1 MAEVRG
7 VLSQASRARPMSDDG
22 TLVKRQ
28 GKHVARRPPNRIF
41 ASIVQEISSSYG
53 QQYNPP
59 FHASSTLQSTK
70 LLQLRDQTA
79 NVLDLAA
86 ALARRRLCK
95 HVSTVL
101 RLPTTA
107 GEKGVNAPMTLIVFS
122 LCAPSTP

>member
-1 MAEVRG
+1 
-7 VLSQASRARPMSDDG
+7 MSDDG
-22 TLVKRQ
+22 ALVKPQ

-41 ASIVQEISSSYG
+41 ASIVQDTSSSYG

-59 FHASSTLQSTK
+59 FHASSTLQSAK
-70 LLQLRDQTA
+70 LLQLRHQTT

-101 RLPTTA
+101 RLPITV
-107 GEKGVNAPMTLIVFS
+107 GEKRG
-122 LCAPSTP
+122 